1 MWFHLK
7 EMVLDNVNGTT
18 VPRYLI
24 YDIIK
29 FRGEDTG
36 KMDFRIRLTCIRVS
50 SGIYNYLIVLIVI
63 AI

>member
-1 MWFHLK
+1 
-7 EMVLDNVNGTT
+7 MVLDNVNGVT

-36 KMDFRIRLTCIRVS
+36 KMDFRIRLNCIRVS
-50 SGIYNYLIVLIVI
+50 FWTSEKDL
-63 AI
+63 